1 MDEAT
6 AYDRLSAMV
15 AKDSVPTLDDIQVSE
30 LLLMAR
36 RPDSDGLLPSD
47 ENWTGTYDLNA
58 AASEGWRWKA
68 AKVAG
73 NFGFSSDGQTFNREQ
88 VHRACLA
95 MAASYG
101 KRRVG
106 SIPLVDGTLAWD
118 TDIAGNVNA

>member
-1 MDEAT
+1 MDEGT
-6 AYDRLSAMV
+6 AQDRLESMV
-15 AKDSVPTLDDIQVSE
+15 AKDDVPTLSDLQIYE
-30 LLLMAR
+30 LLNLAR

-58 AASEGWRWKA
+58 AAAEGWRWKA

-73 NFGFSSDGQTFNREQ
+73 KFGFSSDGQTFNREQ
-88 VHRACLA
+88 IHKACLA
-95 MAASYG
+95 MAATYS
-101 KRRVG
+101 KRKVG